1 MRIGL
6 LHHSIHQDTVGRHVA
21 NNRYKPFRIVK
32 RFLSSKEGEIIT
44 TFAHEMISINNLTF
58 EIGSRALYD
67 EANWH
72 IKPGD
77 KTGLIG
83 ANGTGKST
91 LLKLIVGEYAPTS
104 GTISMAKDLKIGYLN
119 QDLLSY
125 HSEKSI
131 LHVAM
136 EAFERQ
142 NQLHTEI
149 DNLLRKLETDYSDDI
164 LNKLSDKQM
173 EFEALDGYNIEFR
186 AHEILAGLGF
196 SEEERKRPLATFSG
210 GWRMRVMLARILL
223 QTPDILLLDEPTNH
237 LDLPSIKW
245 LETYLQAFEGSI
257 VIVSHDRYF
266 LDRII
271 NKTVESRRGKLTL
284 YAGNY
289 SFYLE
294 EKSLRE
300 EIQSNQFKN
309 QQAKIKQEERLIERF
324 RSKASKAK
332 MVQSRI
338 KALDKMEK
346 VEEVDDDNPV
356 VNFSFKFSK
365 PSGRHVV
372 TLENISKR
380 YPNIEILE
388 NTDGLIEKG
397 DKIALIGANGKGK
410 STLLRIV
417 ADADQEFE
425 GTSTK
430 GHNVSQTFFA
440 QHQLEALHLEN
451 SLLQE
456 LQAYAPRHSETELRS
471 ILGCFLFTGDDVFKK
486 IKVLS
491 GGEKSRVALAKALTA
506 DANFLVLDEPTNHLD
521 MASVNI
527 LIQALQQ
534 YEGTLIVVSHDRYFL
549 DHVANK
555 IWFIENKEIKEYPGT
570 YEEYETWNSKRVI
583 KPQPDKKEEKKVPAP
598 KKEKVSS
605 TENEQRNLL
614 QKKNKELSNLEKT
627 ISEKETEVKSL
638 EVALADEKV
647 YADAEKLKEKTRS
660 YNSTKA
666 ELTALQKTWESLAEE
681 IMELEGSID

>member
-1 MRIGL
+1 
-6 LHHSIHQDTVGRHVA
+6 
-21 NNRYKPFRIVK
+21 
-32 RFLSSKEGEIIT
+32 
-44 TFAHEMISINNLTF
+44 MISINNLTF
-58 EIGSRALYD
+58 EIGARALYD

-77 KTGLIG
+77 KVGLIG

-91 LLKLIVGEYAPTS
+91 LLKIIVGEYSPTA

-125 HSEKSI
+125 HSDKSI

-142 NQLHTEI
+142 NQLHSEI
-149 DNLLRKLETDYSDDI
+149 EVLLKKLETDYSDEI

-173 EFEALDGYNIEFR
+173 EFEALDGYSIEFR

-196 SEEERKRPLATFSG
+196 SEDEQQRPLATFSG

-245 LETYLQAFEGSI
+245 LENYLQAFEGAI

-271 NKTVESRRGKLTL
+271 NKTVESRKGKLTL

-300 EIQSNQFKN
+300 EIQGNQFKN
-309 QQAKIKQEERLIERF
+309 QQAKIKQEEKLIERF
-324 RSKASKAK
+324 RAKASKAK

-338 KALDKMEK
+338 KALDRMEK
-346 VEEVDDDNPV
+346 VDDIDDDNPE

-372 TLENISKR
+372 TIDQISKA
-380 YPNIEILE
+380 YPNLQILE
-388 NTDGLIEKG
+388 KTDGLIEKG

-417 ADADQEFE
+417 ADADNEYT

-451 SLLQE
+451 SILQE
-456 LQAYAPRHSETELRS
+456 LVAFAPKHTETELRS

-534 YEGTLIVVSHDRYFL
+534 YEGTFIVVSHDRYFL
-549 DHVANK
+549 DNVANK
-555 IWFIENKEIKEYPGT
+555 IWYIEDKKIKEYPGT
-570 YEEYETWNSKRVI
+570 YQEYEVWNSKRVI
-583 KPQPDKKEEKKVPAP
+583 KPEEKQPKKVKEEP
-598 KKEKVSS
+598 KKEKPVL
-605 TENEQRNLL
+605 TDDLQKTL
-614 QKKNKELSNLEKT
+614 QKKNRELAALEQKIADQEVAVKNLESELAKEEIYSDAVKLQET
-627 ISEKETEVKSL
+627 TRNYNSEKARYDQFQS
-638 EVALADEKV
+638 DWEK
-647 YADAEKLKEKTRS
+647 
-660 YNSTKA
+660 
-666 ELTALQKTWESLAEE
+666 LAEE
-681 IMELEGSID
+681 IMELEG

>member
-1 MRIGL
+1 MEKNNGL
-6 LHHSIHQDTVGRHVA
+6 TSLYMSAKVA
-21 NNRYKPFRIVK
+21 KD
-32 RFLSSKEGEIIT
+32 EEIFII
-44 TFAHEMISINNLTF
+44 FAPEMISINNLTF

-77 KTGLIG
+77 KVGLIG

-91 LLKLIVGEYAPTS
+91 LLKLIVGEYSPTS
-104 GTISMAKDLKIGYLN
+104 GTISMAKDLKLGYLN

-125 HSEKSI
+125 HSDKSI

-149 DNLLRKLETDYSDDI
+149 ENLLKKLETDYSDDI
-164 LNKLSDKQM
+164 LNKLSDKQT
-173 EFEALDGYNIEFR
+173 EFEALDGYSIEFR

-196 SEEERKRPLATFSG
+196 SEEEQQRPLATFSG

-223 QTPDILLLDEPTNH
+223 QAPDILLLDEPTNH

-245 LETYLQAFEGSI
+245 LETYLQSFEGAI

-271 NKTVESRRGKLTL
+271 NKTVESRKGKLTL

-294 EKSLRE
+294 EKSLRG

-309 QQAKIKQEERLIERF
+309 QQAKIKQEEKLIERF

-338 KALDKMEK
+338 KALDRMEK
-346 VEEVDDDNPV
+346 VEEVDDDNPE

-372 TLENISKR
+372 TLENISKS
-380 YPNIEILE
+380 YPNVEILE

-417 ADADQEFE
+417 ADADKEFE
-425 GTSTK
+425 GKSTK

-451 SLLQE
+451 SVLQE
-456 LQAYAPRHSETELRS
+456 LVAFAPKHTETELRS
-471 ILGCFLFTGDDVFKK
+471 ILGSFLFTGDDVFKK

-534 YEGTLIVVSHDRYFL
+534 YEGSFIVVSHDRYFL
-549 DHVANK
+549 DNIANK
-555 IWFIENKEIKEYPGT
+555 IWFIENKEIKEYPGSYQE
-570 YEEYETWNSKRVI
+570 YEEWNSKRVI
-583 KPQPDKKEEKKVPAP
+583 KPEIKQEKKPKEEP
-598 KKEKVSS
+598 KKEKAAP
-605 TENEQRNLL
+605 TEDLKRII
-614 QKKNKELSNLEKT
+614 QKKNKELNLLEEKIEEQEVLVKRLET
-627 ISEKETEVKSL
+627 ELAQEDIYSDAVKLQEYTRNYNSEKAKLETL
-638 EVALADEKV
+638 QQDW
-647 YADAEKLKEKTRS
+647 
-660 YNSTKA
+660 
-666 ELTALQKTWESLAEE
+666 ELLAEE
-681 IMELEGSID
+681 IMNMEG

>member
-1 MRIGL
+1 
-6 LHHSIHQDTVGRHVA
+6 
-21 NNRYKPFRIVK
+21 
-32 RFLSSKEGEIIT
+32 
-44 TFAHEMISINNLTF
+44 MIAISNLTF

-77 KTGLIG
+77 KVGLIG
-83 ANGTGKST
+83 ANGAGKST
-91 LLKLIVGEYAPTS
+91 LLRLIVGQYSPTS
-104 GTISMAKDLKIGYLN
+104 GKISMAKDLKIGYLN

-125 HSEKSI
+125 ESEKSI

-142 NQLHTEI
+142 NQLHLEI
-149 DNLLRKLETDYSDDI
+149 ENLLQKLEDDYSEEL
-164 LNKLSDKQM
+164 LNKLSDKQL
-173 EFEALDGYNIEFR
+173 EFESLDGYNIEFR

-196 SEEERKRPLATFSG
+196 SEEEQSRPLATFSG

-223 QTPDILLLDEPTNH
+223 QSPDILLLDEPTNH
-237 LDLPSIKW
+237 MDLPSIKW
-245 LETYLQAFEGSI
+245 LEGYLQAFEGAI

-271 NKTVESRRGKLTL
+271 NKTVESRKGKLTL

-294 EKSLRE
+294 EKALRN
-300 EIQSNQFKN
+300 EIQAGRFKN

-324 RSKASKAK
+324 RAKASKAK
-332 MVQSRI
+332 MAQSRI
-338 KALDKMEK
+338 KALDKLERIDD
-346 VEEVDDDNPV
+346 VDDDNPE
-356 VNFSFKFSK
+356 VNFRFSFSK

-372 TLENISKR
+372 TLKNISKS
-380 YPNIEILE
+380 YPSIDILQNAE
-388 NTDGLIEKG
+388 AVIEKG

-417 ADADQEFE
+417 AQTDNDYE
-425 GTSTK
+425 GETVV

-451 SLLQE
+451 SILE
-456 LQAYAPRHSETELRS
+456 EMQAYAPKHTETELRS
-471 ILGCFLFTGDDVFKK
+471 ILGCFLFTGDDAFKK

-521 MASVNI
+521 MQSVNI

-555 IWFIENKEIKEYPGT
+555 IWFIENKQIKEYPGN
-570 YEEYETWNSKRVI
+570 YQEFEEWNAKRKPVI
-583 KPQPDKKEEKKVPAP
+583 EEKIEKKTTKKEEKLVNPSSDEVA
-598 KKEKVSS
+598 KKE
-605 TENEQRNLL
+605 L
-614 QKKNKELSNLEKT
+614 QKKNRVLKELDEQIRHKEDEIKVIELALA
-627 ISEKETEVKSL
+627 SEKVFSDTAILQETTIQYNQMKNEV
-638 EVALADEKV
+638 
-647 YADAEKLKEKTRS
+647 EKLQE
-660 YNSTKA
+660 
-666 ELTALQKTWESLAEE
+666 EWIMLAEE
-681 IMELEGSID
+681 ITELEDSKKG

>member
-1 MRIGL
+1 
-6 LHHSIHQDTVGRHVA
+6 
-21 NNRYKPFRIVK
+21 
-32 RFLSSKEGEIIT
+32 
-44 TFAHEMISINNLTF
+44 MISINNLTF
-58 EIGSRALYD
+58 EIGSRVLYED
-67 EANWH
+67 ANWH

-77 KTGLIG
+77 KAGLIG
-83 ANGTGKST
+83 ANGAGKST
-91 LLKLIVGEYAPTS
+91 LLKLIVGDYTPTA

-142 NQLHTEI
+142 NQLHAEI
-149 DNLLRKLETDYSDDI
+149 ETLLRKLETDYSDDI
-164 LNKLSDKQM
+164 LHKLSDKQT

-196 SEEERKRPLATFSG
+196 SEEEQERPLATFSG

-223 QTPDILLLDEPTNH
+223 QAPDILLLDEPTNH

-245 LETYLQAFEGSI
+245 LESYLQSFEGSI

-271 NKTVESRRGKLTL
+271 NKTVESRKGKLTI

-294 EKSLRE
+294 EKALRE
-300 EIQSNQFKN
+300 EIQSNQYKN
-309 QQAKIKQEERLIERF
+309 QQAKIKQEEKLIERF
-324 RSKASKAK
+324 RAQASKAK

-338 KALDKMEK
+338 KALDRMEK
-346 VEEVDDDNPV
+346 IDDVDDDNPV

-372 TLENISKR
+372 TLEHVSKS
-380 YPNIEILE
+380 YPNLEILKD
-388 NTDGLIEKG
+388 TGAIIEKG

-417 ADADQEFE
+417 ADADKAFE
-425 GTSTK
+425 GTCTK

-451 SLLQE
+451 SILQE
-456 LQAYAPRHSETELRS
+456 LVAFAPKHTETELRS

-534 YEGTLIVVSHDRYFL
+534 YEGTFIVVSHDRYFL

-555 IWFIENKEIKEYPGT
+555 IWFIEDKQIKEYPGT
-570 YEEYETWNSKRVI
+570 YEEYEEWNAKRPA
-583 KPQPDKKEEKKVPAP
+583 KTEPKQEKKIVKEP
-598 KKEKVSS
+598 KKEKADPSDDKNRVL
-605 TENEQRNLL
+605 QR
-614 QKKNKELSNLEKT
+614 KHKELSQLEAK
-627 ISEKETEVKSL
+627 IAETDGQVKQL
-638 EVALADEKV
+638 EAVLADEAI
-647 YADAEKLKEKTRS
+647 YGDAQKLQETTRA
-660 YNSTKA
+660 YNSAKA
-666 ELTALQKTWESLAEE
+666 SLDQLQEAWETLAEE
-681 IMELEGSID
+681 IMELEG

>member
-1 MRIGL
+1 M
-6 LHHSIHQDTVGRHVA
+6 STKVA
-21 NNRYKPFRIVK
+21 KD
-32 RFLSSKEGEIIT
+32 EEIFI
-44 TFAHEMISINNLTF
+44 TFAPEMISINNLTF

-77 KTGLIG
+77 KVGLIG

-91 LLKLIVGEYAPTS
+91 LLKLIVGEYSPTS
-104 GTISMAKDLKIGYLN
+104 GTISMAKDLKLGYLN

-149 DNLLRKLETDYSDDI
+149 ENLLKKLETDYSDDI
-164 LNKLSDKQM
+164 LNKLSDKQT
-173 EFEALDGYNIEFR
+173 EFEALDGYSIEFR

-196 SEEERKRPLATFSG
+196 SEEEQQRPLATFSG

-223 QTPDILLLDEPTNH
+223 QAPDILLLDEPTNH

-245 LETYLQAFEGSI
+245 LETYLQSFEGAI

-271 NKTVESRRGKLTL
+271 NKTVESRKGKLTL

-294 EKSLRE
+294 EKSLRG

-309 QQAKIKQEERLIERF
+309 QQAKIKQEEKLIERF

-338 KALDKMEK
+338 KALDRMEK
-346 VEEVDDDNPV
+346 VEEVDDDNPE

-372 TLENISKR
+372 TLENISKS
-380 YPNIEILE
+380 YPNVEILE

-417 ADADQEFE
+417 ADADKEFE
-425 GTSTK
+425 GKSTK

-451 SLLQE
+451 SVLQE
-456 LQAYAPRHSETELRS
+456 LVAFAPKHTETELRS
-471 ILGCFLFTGDDVFKK
+471 ILGSFLFTGDDVFKK

-534 YEGTLIVVSHDRYFL
+534 YEGSFIVVSHDRYFL
-549 DHVANK
+549 DNIANK
-555 IWFIENKEIKEYPGT
+555 IWFIENKEIKEYPGSYQE
-570 YEEYETWNSKRVI
+570 YEEWNSKRVI
-583 KPQPDKKEEKKVPAP
+583 KPEIKQEKKPKEEP
-598 KKEKVSS
+598 KKEKAAP
-605 TENEQRNLL
+605 TEDVKRII
-614 QKKNKELSNLEKT
+614 QKKNKELSLLEEKIEEQEVLVKRLET
-627 ISEKETEVKSL
+627 ELAQEDIYSDAVKLQEYTRNYNSEKAKLET
-638 EVALADEKV
+638 
-647 YADAEKLKEKTRS
+647 
-660 YNSTKA
+660 
-666 ELTALQKTWESLAEE
+666 LQQDWESLAEE
-681 IMELEGSID
+681 IMNLEG